1 MGSKTIYVD
10 VDIDLDEFDD
20 DELLC
25 ELRSRGVKVY
35 ASIGELQK
43 EADEKLAVIDYGDE
57 AAFIES
63 IKQIL
68 WEFDTAKVQIIQRL
82 INDSYHKSFLEAT

>member
-1 MGSKTIYVD
+1 MGSKSVYVD
-10 VDIDLDEFDD
+10 VDIDLDDFDD

>member
-1 MGSKTIYVD
+1 MRSKSVYVD
-10 VDIDLDEFDD
+10 VDIDLDDFDD

-43 EADEKLAVIDYGDE
+43 EADEKLAIIDCGNE
-57 AAFIES
+57 AAFTDS

>member
-10 VDIDLDEFDD
+10 VDIDLDDFDD

-43 EADEKLAVIDYGDE
+43 ETDEKLAVIDYGDE

>member
-1 MGSKTIYVD
+1 MGSKSVYVD
-10 VDIDLDEFDD
+10 VDIDLDDFDD

-82 INDSYHKSFLEAT
+82 INDSYHKSFLEAA

>member
-1 MGSKTIYVD
+1 MGSKSVYVD
-10 VDIDLDEFDD
+10 VDIDLDDFDD

-35 ASIGELQK
+35 ASIRELQK
-43 EADEKLAVIDYGDE
+43 EADAKLAVIDYGDE

-82 INDSYHKSFLEAT
+82 INDSYHKSFLEAA

>member
-1 MGSKTIYVD
+1 MRSKSVYVD
-10 VDIDLDEFDD
+10 VDIDLDDFDD

-43 EADEKLAVIDYGDE
+43 EADEKIAIIDYGDE

-82 INDSYHKSFLEAT
+82 INDSYHKSFLEAA